1 MKKMMILMLLMFV
14 GMPLLVHAK
23 EATLTDE
30 YLHNVYSIHTL
41 QDGTTEVYQEAIFHL
56 DGKLAYCL
64 NPSIQAKPGNYLVT
78 EGLSGSYLSDEQKEY
93 VEAIGHYGYEYPGH
107 QTTSFYLAAQEL
119 IWEYLYNSEVVWN
132 LAPDGSEAEHDV
144 EYEKSE
150 ILSLMEK
157 RKQIP
162 SFHQKTITIYEGE
175 TLALKDEN
183 NVLNEFEIL
192 QEEIWIKDNTLISNP
207 LTKDMKIKGKY
218 KMYDNEVTLLYRQ
231 EGSQKLATLRLS
243 KIPTFELDIKV
254 TGHSM
259 KIHKIGEVWSGI
271 INTGEWKN
279 QNGVEFQI
287 IAEEDIIGLLGQVI
301 YKKGELIDTVVTK
314 NGYATTKRL
323 PNGKYKLI
331 ETKGKE
337 GYSEIMPI
345 IFEMHEDAK
354 KEIEIENYLCTGTL
368 EIIKKSQDGT
378 VLPGVTFGLYNK
390 SGKKLD
396 ERITDQN
403 GKIIWNLPPGEY
415 QVKELK
421 TLQGFVL
428 DTTKKNITIE
438 SGKTAS
444 IEQINVPMLPNT
456 SGHKKSHWQF
466 IIGIIGFAISK
477 KLWFII

>member
-1 MKKMMILMLLMFV
+1 MIFV
-14 GMPLLVHAK
+14 LGLFLGIPFLAHAK

-30 YLHNVYSIHTL
+30 YLNNVYSIHTL
-41 QDGTTEVYQEAIFHL
+41 QDGTTEVYQEAIFRL

-64 NPSIQAKPGNYLVT
+64 NPSIVARPGNYLVT

-107 QTTSFYLAAQEL
+107 QSTAFYLATQEL

-132 LAPDGSEAEHDV
+132 LAPDGSEMEHDV

-150 ILSLMEK
+150 ILSLVEK
-157 RKQIP
+157 RNQIP
-162 SFHQKTITIYEGE
+162 SFHQNTITVYEGE

-183 NVLNEFEIL
+183 NVLNQFEIS
-192 QEEIWIKDNTLISNP
+192 QEGIWIKGNILMSNR
-207 LTKDMKIKGKY
+207 LTKDIKIKGTYQK
-218 KMYDNEVTLLYRQ
+218 YDNEVTLLYRQ

-243 KIPTFELDIKV
+243 KLPTFELDVKV
-254 TGHSM
+254 IGNPL
-259 KIHKIGEVWSGI
+259 KIHKVGEVWNGI
-271 INTGEWKN
+271 VNTGEWKN

-287 IAEEDIIGLLGQVI
+287 IAEEDIIGLLGQII
-301 YKKGELIDTVVTK
+301 YQKGELIDTIVTK

-323 PNGKYKLI
+323 PNGKYKI
-331 ETKGKE
+331 VETKGKE
-337 GYSEIMPI
+337 GYSEIVPMEFI
-345 IFEMHEDAK
+345 MNEEAE
-354 KEIEIENYLCTGTL
+354 KEITIENYLCTGTL
-368 EIIKKSQDGT
+368 EVVKKAQDGT
-378 VLPGVTFGLYNK
+378 VLPGVTFGLYSK

-396 ERITDQN
+396 EQITDQN
-403 GKIIWNLPPGEY
+403 GKIVWILPPGDY

-421 TLQGFVL
+421 TLKGFVL
-428 DTTKKNITIE
+428 DTTKKKVIVE

-466 IIGIIGFAISK
+466 MIGIIGFVISK